1 MVVVLII
8 DCIDHNPN
16 GLKPIDIRAINTRL
30 TQTES
35 NNRIA
40 YCLAEKDLKSGS
52 ESESTKTPQQ
62 ITEEEL
68 KKVAEE
74 PIPDIHPLES
84 SQLLDDF
91 GFNKEPE
98 VIPVAYQPVVFEE
111 EDYLDDPFDT
121 SFVDVSTVAAKAA
134 KELILSPVITKE
146 SEVIVEIDGEPD
158 PFDTSYVDSA
168 ISGQSV
174 VKPNSI
180 DISPIETPVTPQTLP
195 DYSHRISRCSSRD
208 SIMSNPFLQ
217 DLTDFYTPYAS
228 GTHTPYSGRSGF
240 RG

>member
-1 MVVVLII
+1 MIAE
-8 DCIDHNPN
+8 N
-16 GLKPIDIRAINTRL
+16 GSKRT
-30 TQTES
+30 
-35 NNRIA
+35 
-40 YCLAEKDLKSGS
+40 S
-52 ESESTKTPQQ
+52 ELESTKTPQQ

-74 PIPDIHPLES
+74 PIPETHHFPVLEEF

-121 SFVDVSTVAAKAA
+121 SFVDVSTVAPKAA
-134 KELILSPVITKE
+134 KELILSSINITKE
-146 SEVIVEIDGEPD
+146 SYTNGETDGEPD

-228 GTHTPYSGRSGF
+228 GAHTPYSGRSPLLF
-240 RG
+240 K